1 MDPIGFA
8 LENYNGIGAWRDS
21 DGGAAIDA
29 SGKLPDGTAF
39 EGVEGLRQLL
49 FTRYRE
55 QFLSAFTEKLMTYAL
70 GRGVEA
76 YDQPTIREILRRSAP
91 ENYTIHSLIRN
102 IIYSDAF
109 LMKRNRDI

>member
-8 LENYNGIGAWRDS
+8 LENYNGIGAWRDG

-39 EGVEGLRQLL
+39 QGVEGLRQLL
-49 FTRYRE
+49 LTRYRE
-55 QFLSAFTEKLMTYAL
+55 QFLSAFAEKLLTYAL

-76 YDQPTIREILRRSAP
+76 YDQPMIREILRRSAE
-91 ENYTIHSLIRN
+91 ENDTIPSLIRN
-102 IIYSDAF
+102 IVYSNAF
-109 LMKRNRDI
+109 LMKRNRDL